1 MWDCKS
7 TCGATPSSSR
17 FWICRHFWVTTL
29 TDPFFNKGTVL
40 PGSCTYIVILWLP
53 FLESIGGEGIWC
65 FLLATGISKDES
77 PWIILVFLVEREP
90 WPGKWDKKAG
100 QRKRIYL
107 KNVPKGF
114 IGLGKKQQ
122 SLGWRKKFRKFWDWK
137 YYNTWSPKIVLGLY
151 QQQKQIYKKFNH
163 SNGFV
168 FLFQIQS
175 GAEICTE
182 HWVIE
187 KIFDEIHFSVLAC
200 NRTILKPWFYFF
212 AHPYFISGGSNGTGK

>member
-1 MWDCKS
+1 MKKK
-7 TCGATPSSSR
+7 
-17 FWICRHFWVTTL
+17 IQE
-29 TDPFFNKGTVL
+29 VL
-40 PGSCTYIVILWLP
+40 G
-53 FLESIGGEGIWC
+53 
-65 FLLATGISKDES
+65 
-77 PWIILVFLVEREP
+77 
-90 WPGKWDKKAG
+90 
-100 QRKRIYL
+100 L
-107 KNVPKGF
+107 KVLHG
-114 IGLGKKQQ
+114 
-122 SLGWRKKFRKFWDWK
+122 
-137 YYNTWSPKIVLGLY
+137 WSPKIVLGLY

-182 HWVIE
+182 HRVIE

>member
-40 PGSCTYIVILWLP
+40 SGSCMYIVISWLP

-137 YYNTWSPKIVLGLY
+137 YYMEPKNSSWTLSAAEAYLQKVQSFKWIRVFVSNPKWGRNMHWALSDWENLWWNPFLSVGL
-151 QQQKQIYKKFNH
+151 
-163 SNGFV
+163 
-168 FLFQIQS
+168 
-175 GAEICTE
+175 
-182 HWVIE
+182 
-187 KIFDEIHFSVLAC
+187 
-200 NRTILKPWFYFF
+200 
-212 AHPYFISGGSNGTGK
+212 